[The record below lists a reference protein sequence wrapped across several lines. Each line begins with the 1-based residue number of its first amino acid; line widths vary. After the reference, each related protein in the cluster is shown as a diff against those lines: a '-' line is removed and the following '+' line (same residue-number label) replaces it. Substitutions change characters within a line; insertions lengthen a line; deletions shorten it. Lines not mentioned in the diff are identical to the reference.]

1 MLQCPHCHQPAMS
14 YVRKSFLGPALSAS
28 CAHCGKRVSVA
39 WLAVGAVVPFIVSIR
54 LALYFGYS
62 WQAALVVLVGVC
74 VMFAVHA
81 FLVPLVP
88 RGT

>member
-1 MLQCPHCHQPAMS
+1 
-14 YVRKSFLGPALSAS
+14 
-28 CAHCGKRVSVA
+28 
-39 WLAVGAVVPFIVSIR
+39 VGAVVPFIVSIR

-62 WQAALVVLVGVC
+62 WQAAFVVFAGV
-74 VMFAVHA
+74 VAMFAVHA

>member
-1 MLQCPHCHQPAMS
+1 MS
-14 YVRKSFLGPALSAS
+14 YVKKSFLGPALSVS
-28 CAHCGKRVSVA
+28 CVRCGKRVSVA
-39 WLAVGAVVPFIVSIR
+39 WLAVGAVVPFIVSVR

-62 WQAALVVLVGVC
+62 WQAALVVLAGAG